1 MKFNLVMIQ
10 MYPFA
15 GKPQPKR
22 MPNYNP
28 LDQELPMRIPHVSN
42 SEGMRG
48 KELFNANL
56 VQISR
61 TPFGFQSLNYGYGHG
76 VPDQHEVI
84 QPVRNRLSKQEVDL
98 NQFANYYN
106 FKK

>member
-1 MKFNLVMIQ
+1 